1 MADFTLNIDLLK
13 LSGATRQEVV
23 INGQKIFAVVIPVD
37 RGMLY
42 NGQKGVYLD
51 LRMVNKPNSFGS
63 SHFLRQSVSKGVY
76 DKLTLEERSTLPIL
90 GNAKEVKAY
99 SRPEPRGDEMQYG
112 NFDDI

>member
-13 LSGATRQEVV
+13 ISGATRQEVI
-23 INGQKIFAVVIPVD
+23 INGQKSYAVVIPVD

-51 LRMVNKPNSFGS
+51 LRMICKPNTFGS

-76 DKLTLEERSTLPIL
+76 DKLTLEERSSLPIL
-90 GNAKEVKAY
+90 GNAKEAKAY
-99 SRPEPRGDEMQYG
+99 SRPESRGDETQYG
-112 NFDDI
+112 NFEDL